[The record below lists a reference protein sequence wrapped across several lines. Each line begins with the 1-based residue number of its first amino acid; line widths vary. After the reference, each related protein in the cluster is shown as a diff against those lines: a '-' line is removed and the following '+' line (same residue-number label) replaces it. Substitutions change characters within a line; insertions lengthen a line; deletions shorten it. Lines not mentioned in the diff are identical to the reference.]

1 MSLVYL
7 GSLALEMS
15 SCDMVMQRQ
24 SASRGNSKRAAME
37 SDGGWG
43 GCYRIGQRVQRNA
56 VHARRGRPNA
66 ATIPREVEG
75 GSARN
80 CCRFGTGRGGKKKPS
95 ALPFHVTPAESSR
108 KADLRAVRFP
118 HRFSR
123 YCSKASHAGGEMPL
137 RQ

>member
-43 GCYRIGQRVQRNA
+43 GCYRFGQRVQRNA
-56 VHARRGRPNA
+56 VHAGTSECGNDS
-66 ATIPREVEG
+66 EGSGG